1 MSGGGSQNHGDTW
14 QPRSCPQSVSESR
27 CLDLMLVRGVP
38 GAQGTDNKH
47 YGSELR
53 EDEQQEEEAPVPHL
67 EDGTMA

>member
-1 MSGGGSQNHGDTW
+1 
-14 QPRSCPQSVSESR
+14 
-27 CLDLMLVRGVP
+27 LMLVRGVP